1 MRKFKNKSFA
11 DDTQATKWSPDSCDC
26 VIIYDKVGKFL
37 DDENRCKLH
46 IELSKQKLLNEVLK
60 HNQSFN
66 EKFGKGINYTEE
78 QKTEIMNDK
87 IKERQRIKKL

>member
-11 DDTQATKWSPDSCDC
+11 DDTQATKWSSDSCDC
-26 VIIYDKVGKFL
+26 VIIYDKDGKFL

-66 EKFGKGINYTEE
+66 EKFGKSPTHTQKEE
-78 QKTEIMNDK
+78 MSQNKKAEK
-87 IKERQRIKKL
+87 KRIKNLL